1 MNSLEELNGF
11 GQSSIVFEDPQATP
25 TFGTFVDD
33 GLPNLS
39 GFATEDSFYK
49 IGDNPFGGNFVGAE
63 GLDNATNNN
72 IKVSIHVSGNALGGG
87 SGYFFDTPDLPRNV
101 TATIISSAQTLEYE
115 LIQTNVDMHYLINNT
130 RVYLKNAPSEQTS
143 SPGNT
148 VITVSVEWD
157 QSTSPAPNIRSQ
169 ATILTITQLPELGN
183 VGDRTYVGNQFNS
196 IFNSNPIEILD
207 ENFYAPDFDNVEY
220 DEGSVTNPEQYAL
233 TLNTSI
239 GSWKTLT
246 NTAPYPSSVT
256 LFGTKDQIRTQVQ
269 GTKYVP
275 SLGSTATATVS
286 YHLETPTVTF
296 DPATDTYPVNWQRT
310 VDGVTFDIVG
320 TARTT
325 PASWEGE
332 FNHNSSPIA
341 VIEEMTLFSIADV
354 LVVGGGGGGG
364 AISTRTQLTANED
377 GLTGGGGGSGYF
389 FEMQGSNLL
398 QQANAGD
405 TIHLTRGLGGA
416 GAGWDTLQYPADGT
430 NSEILINSTPVVV
443 APGGGRGGSSYNAPN
458 QPYGLGTPTTAF
470 VEFNGANGGMGGGAA
485 GSNLNMPG
493 GGQTFGGTG
502 GVGAVNTLS
511 TSGGIT
517 QTFGL
522 NGDNG
527 SSTGSGWD
535 AGGGGGTPTTGGSG
549 TIPSGP
555 TILSQVIDVGSQFCE
570 HAPAGGININQFN
583 PTQYPGSGG
592 KGMGYT
598 YFSTAPRDTW
608 DAQDGFDGKVK
619 IRIRQA

>member
-1 MNSLEELNGF
+1 
-11 GQSSIVFEDPQATP
+11 
-25 TFGTFVDD
+25 
-33 GLPNLS
+33 
-39 GFATEDSFYK
+39 
-49 IGDNPFGGNFVGAE
+49 
-63 GLDNATNNN
+63 
-72 IKVSIHVSGNALGGG
+72 
-87 SGYFFDTPDLPRNV
+87 
-101 TATIISSAQTLEYE
+101 
-115 LIQTNVDMHYLINNT
+115 
-130 RVYLKNAPSEQTS
+130 
-143 SPGNT
+143 
-148 VITVSVEWD
+148 
-157 QSTSPAPNIRSQ
+157 
-169 ATILTITQLPELGN
+169 
-183 VGDRTYVGNQFNS
+183 
-196 IFNSNPIEILD
+196 
-207 ENFYAPDFDNVEY
+207 
-220 DEGSVTNPEQYAL
+220 
-233 TLNTSI
+233 
-239 GSWKTLT
+239 
-246 NTAPYPSSVT
+246 
-256 LFGTKDQIRTQVQ
+256 
-269 GTKYVP
+269 
-275 SLGSTATATVS
+275 
-286 YHLETPTVTF
+286 
-296 DPATDTYPVNWQRT
+296 
-310 VDGVTFDIVG
+310 
-320 TARTT
+320 
-325 PASWEGE
+325 
-332 FNHNSSPIA
+332 
-341 VIEEMTLFSIADV
+341 MTLFSIADV

-470 VEFNGANGGMGGGAA
+470 VEFDGADGGMGGGAA

-555 TILSQVIDVGSQFCE
+555 TILSQVID
-570 HAPAGGININQFN
+570 
-583 PTQYPGSGG
+583 
-592 KGMGYT
+592 
-598 YFSTAPRDTW
+598 
-608 DAQDGFDGKVK
+608 
-619 IRIRQA
+619 